1 MNQSDECRSL
11 PNGCPCGGRGRY
23 LRSAGWA
30 REPFPNAYCTSRN
43 GLSVA
48 SALSNPPE
56 MGPTTRQET
65 SRCQYVSHLIDGD
78 LVAGRQHIVQRQSQ
92 PSSLDSVTGRLTNG

>member
-1 MNQSDECRSL
+1 MSADRCRMDVPAAAGAGTSGRPGL
-11 PNGCPCGGRGRY
+11 GGSPFQVLGCTGRD
-23 LRSAGWA
+23 
-30 REPFPNAYCTSRN
+30 

-48 SALSNPPE
+48 SVLSNPPE

-92 PSSLDSVTGRLTNG
+92 PSSLDSVTRWLTNG